1 MKLKDIFPEEK
12 DYSTVR
18 IWMGLIGHD
27 GGKARSE
34 KKRKACAE
42 NIKKRWAKV
51 WEQARQAEPGK

>member
-1 MKLKDIFPEEK
+1 
-12 DYSTVR
+12 
-18 IWMGLIGHD
+18 MGLIGHD

-51 WEQARQAEPGK
+51 REQSTREIKDAVKKGP